1 MATFED
7 LFDGTQLSD
16 CPLPCITTT
25 TETKHISD
33 KTNPCN
39 LSTLLLTLSSKVLVT
54 RTDFPEFRLA
64 SFLSEVGGS
73 MGLWLGLG
81 MVQALELV
89 INSLLPWVTTKI
101 AEKN

>member
-1 MATFED
+1 
-7 LFDGTQLSD
+7 
-16 CPLPCITTT
+16 
-25 TETKHISD
+25 
-33 KTNPCN
+33 

-89 INSLLPWVTTKI
+89 INSLLYKT
-101 AEKN
+101 AYSA